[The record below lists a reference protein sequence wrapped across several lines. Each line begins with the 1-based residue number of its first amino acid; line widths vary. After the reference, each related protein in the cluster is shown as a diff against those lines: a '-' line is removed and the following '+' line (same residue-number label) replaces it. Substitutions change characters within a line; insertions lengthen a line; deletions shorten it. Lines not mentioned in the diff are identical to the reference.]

1 MLVTGLITCASFC
14 CQTQKMNTKIKTKV
28 FISISYNQF
37 VYIIIASIFKIN
49 LQTAKV
55 RKTGLAKDQNNPH
68 N

>member
-1 MLVTGLITCASFC
+1 M
-14 CQTQKMNTKIKTKV
+14 KTKV

-55 RKTGLAKDQNNPH
+55 RKNRSGKRPKQSS
-68 N
+68 